1 MTPKEYEKFVCE
13 KFSRKGYRTEL
24 TPYNNDYGI
33 DVFAHKNDEKIGIQV
48 KMFGHTGRK
57 VNRQMIM
64 ELHGAKDLFKCDKA
78 ILVTDGQLLD
88 TADEVAKQ
96 LGIEILFMEP
106 EESFSGISKS
116 RKDDFFENIW
126 ENYIK
131 PLEGKTLEKRDGKS
145 NKIIKV
151 DWSGIERITSNGKT
165 QKIKIEIFRLAINKI
180 LSDGSITRDFIN
192 QEYKDRA
199 SSGIVLVLS
208 QVPFFEYCESPSRIL
223 LNKEKYKTSPPQT
236 CGEKK

>member
-1 MTPKEYEKFVCE
+1 MTPREYEKFVCE
-13 KFSRKGYRTEL
+13 KFSQEGYRTEL

-33 DVFAHKNDEKIGIQV
+33 DVFAHKNDEKFGIQA
-48 KMFGHTGRK
+48 KMFGHTTRK

-64 ELHGAKDLFKCDKA
+64 ELHGAKDFFDCDKA
-78 ILVTDGQLLD
+78 IFVTDGQLLD
-88 TADEVAKQ
+88 TAVEVAKK
-96 LGIEILFMEP
+96 LGIEIRFIEP
-106 EESFSGISKS
+106 EESLSGISKS
-116 RKDDFFENIW
+116 RKDDFFEDIW
-126 ENYIK
+126 KDYIK
-131 PLEGKTLEKRDGKS
+131 PLEGETLERRNGKS

-151 DWSGIERITSNGKT
+151 DWSGIERITSNGRA

-208 QVPFFEYCESPSRIL
+208 QVPFFEYCKSPSRIL
-223 LNKEKYKTSPPQT
+223 LNKEKYKDYRTSLV
-236 CGEKK
+236 E